1 MRNLISTIIL
11 VIVFLIFSYLSY
23 GNNNFDEDLLN
34 SILGTIIG
42 GLFLSLIYFLLYDL
56 LYKVPNISGEWEFT
70 EKTLKTAYN
79 PYQNLEVKYLALIWN
94 EGNRIYGSGEK
105 IYEKNTKE
113 EINYEGDKRIVIDIN
128 GYLKKRYFW
137 YDEIVIH
144 YSEEGRK
151 RKSSTIH
158 KIRLKSKKLSG
169 SFFKTAANS
178 SGTVVWNTKNTI

>member
-1 MRNLISTIIL
+1 MIIVL
-11 VIVFLIFSYLSY
+11 GIFSYCNY
-23 GNNNFDEDLLN
+23 VNNNFDNDLFN

-42 GLFLSLIYFLLYDL
+42 GLFLSLIFFLLYDFI
-56 LYKVPNISGEWEFT
+56 YKIPNISGEWEFT

-79 PYQNLEVKYLALIWN
+79 PYKNLEVKYLALIWN
-94 EGNRIYGSGEK
+94 EGNKIYGSGEK

-113 EINYEGDKRIVIDIN
+113 EINYEGDKRTIIDIN
-128 GYLKKRYFW
+128 GYLRKRYFW

-158 KIRLKSKKLSG
+158 KVELKSKVFSG

-178 SGTVVWNTKNTI
+178 SGTVVWNKKKYE